1 MKLAFASNRG
11 LAGEGM
17 PVWLEAAVLAAGQ
30 GNEVAIVVPEAW
42 RRGAVDARLAG
53 MGVRIVFCP
62 LRPPWGLGGWL
73 GIGRAKRLAW
83 WRGEF
88 PEPPDAVCLA
98 ADGVRESLPGC
109 LEWLRERRSGYVE
122 AAEPPMA
129 DGGGRRTEGR
139 VAPEDRRSEIGD
151 REPENCEPR
160 MARMGTDEGRKAGL
174 RPGSRAGAAFSN
186 PSTSELARDSE
197 NTSPIRYADGP
208 ASIPATSY
216 SLPATAPEALVG
228 GAGELLAAMYRLAAR
243 DGVTRYHKWRG
254 LPFLWD
260 EEWI

>member
-109 LEWLRERRSGYVE
+109 LEWLRERKSGYVE
-122 AAEPPMA
+122 AASEKLKKGGITKDTKGHEKAEEFSTTGDPDGHGWEKRRAAPGEP
-129 DGGGRRTEGR
+129 
-139 VAPEDRRSEIGD
+139 
-151 REPENCEPR
+151 
-160 MARMGTDEGRKAGL
+160 GL
-174 RPGSRAGAAFSN
+174 ALSSQN

-197 NTSPIRYADGP
+197 NTSLARSASGP
-208 ASIPATSY
+208 ASALDAGRLRQWNAEHIPTGSTLDTQ
-216 SLPATAPEALVG
+216 SR
-228 GAGELLAAMYRLAAR
+228 ELLAAMYRVAAR

>member
-1 MKLAFASNRG
+1 
-11 LAGEGM
+11 M
-17 PVWLEAAVLAAGQ
+17 PVWLEAAVLAAAQ
-30 GNEVAIVVPEAW
+30 GHEVAIVLPGHGL
-42 RRGAVDARLAG
+42 RREIDPRLADL
-53 MGVRIVFCP
+53 GVRIVFCP
-62 LRPPWGLGGWL
+62 LKRPWALGCWL
-73 GIGRAKRLAW
+73 GIGRAKRLDW
-83 WRGEF
+83 WRGRF
-88 PEPPDAVCLA
+88 AEPPDAVCLA
-98 ADGVRESLPGC
+98 ADGGRREALPGC
-109 LEWLRERRSGYVE
+109 MEWLKNCRRGYVL

-139 VAPEDRRSEIGD
+139 VALEDRRSEIGD
-151 REPENCEPR
+151 REPENYEPR
-160 MARMGTDEGRKAGL
+160 MARMGTDEERKAGL

-228 GAGELLAAMYRLAAR
+228 GAGELLEAMCRVAAR
-243 DGVTRYHKWRG
+243 SGVSRYHRWSG